1 MWRMAQGLHPAA
13 AMHDLRYALRQLL
26 RTPGF
31 TVVALL
37 TLTLGMGANTTFFT
51 VLYGVVLRQPPYP
64 DAGRLVSL
72 HNVRAGDV
80 TNGGVLSRA
89 EFRDYQE
96 RQRAFEGIAASDL
109 GRMTLTSTSGGE
121 PIAERVKV
129 SKTTANLFPILG
141 VTPARGRGIRNGDEH
156 ADPIAVVSDDLWRTQ
171 FGGADDILNRTVRL
185 NGVEY
190 AIVGVMP
197 RGFAYPEPDMGAW
210 VPIDLSPRDP
220 SDYTDHYLAVVGR
233 LAAGTT
239 ADAARLDLQR
249 VAREL
254 QRDGANTYPADARWS
269 IAFESLRQNRFG
281 RMLLPLGL
289 LMSAA
294 AAVLLIAC
302 VNVAIM
308 SLLRALARR
317 REISIRVAI
326 GATRRHVVRQLGAEA
341 AILCVLGAA
350 GGLLLAD
357 AGLTLLKTFAPG
369 DIPRLSETA
378 IGMPAL
384 LFASGVLILVTLLV
398 GLAPAM
404 VALRL
409 NIFEEIIPAGRSSEG
424 RTTTRL
430 RDMLTVAEI
439 ALAVSLLVCAGLTLR
454 SLDALARVDL
464 GFATEQRFA
473 FKTNLTERAYPDP
486 ARVDR
491 FYAQLIAGLE
501 SLPGTLSIGAISYL
515 PLSGEGRSVAATPG
529 GASTGENPLTVG
541 WGIVRGR
548 YFETM
553 GVALLQGRFFSA
565 DDRTDSPAVAI
576 VDEVLARRLWTGGVS
591 AIGQQVRIGAGPRAE
606 TRTVVGVVRH
616 VTHDDPGRESLPM
629 AYAPQSQV
637 YQRGMYTVVRTT
649 SEPQALMSAARRAV
663 TSADASVPMYFAE
676 TVDARYDRA
685 LALPRFTAGLVS
697 AFSTLALL
705 LAGVGIFGVTAYAV
719 AQRRREFGIRFA
731 LGAQRTHVAG
741 LVLRRVGL
749 LVVAGLATGGALG
762 LGLGE
767 LMSGM
772 LFGIEPSDT
781 VTLIAVMIAIG
792 LTAMMASIAP
802 LRDALL
808 VNPAE
813 TLKAE

>member
-1 MWRMAQGLHPAA
+1 
-13 AMHDLRYALRQLL
+13 
-26 RTPGF
+26 
-31 TVVALL
+31 
-37 TLTLGMGANTTFFT
+37 
-51 VLYGVVLRQPPYP
+51 
-64 DAGRLVSL
+64 
-72 HNVRAGDV
+72 
-80 TNGGVLSRA
+80 
-89 EFRDYQE
+89 
-96 RQRAFEGIAASDL
+96 
-109 GRMTLTSTSGGE
+109 
-121 PIAERVKV
+121 
-129 SKTTANLFPILG
+129 
-141 VTPARGRGIRNGDEH
+141 
-156 ADPIAVVSDDLWRTQ
+156 
-171 FGGADDILNRTVRL
+171 
-185 NGVEY
+185 
-190 AIVGVMP
+190 
-197 RGFAYPEPDMGAW
+197 
-210 VPIDLSPRDP
+210 
-220 SDYTDHYLAVVGR
+220 
-233 LAAGTT
+233 
-239 ADAARLDLQR
+239 
-249 VAREL
+249 
-254 QRDGANTYPADARWS
+254 
-269 IAFESLRQNRFG
+269 
-281 RMLLPLGL
+281 
-289 LMSAA
+289 
-294 AAVLLIAC
+294 
-302 VNVAIM
+302 
-308 SLLRALARR
+308 
-317 REISIRVAI
+317 
-326 GATRRHVVRQLGAEA
+326 
-341 AILCVLGAA
+341 
-350 GGLLLAD
+350 
-357 AGLTLLKTFAPG
+357 
-369 DIPRLSETA
+369 
-378 IGMPAL
+378 
-384 LFASGVLILVTLLV
+384 
-398 GLAPAM
+398 
-404 VALRL
+404 
-409 NIFEEIIPAGRSSEG
+409 
-424 RTTTRL
+424 
-430 RDMLTVAEI
+430 
-439 ALAVSLLVCAGLTLR
+439 
-454 SLDALARVDL
+454 VDL

-473 FKTNLTERAYPDP
+473 FKTNLTERAYPDA

-501 SLPGTLSIGAISYL
+501 SLPGTISIGAISYL
-515 PLSGEGRSVAATPG
+515 PLSGEGRSLTATPG
-529 GASTGENPLTVG
+529 DAPNGENPLTVG

-565 DDRTDSPAVAI
+565 DDRMDSPAVAI
-576 VDEVLARRLWTGGVS
+576 VDEVLAGRLWAGGAS
-591 AIGQQVRIGAGPRAE
+591 AIGQQVRFGAGPRAG

-616 VTHDDPGRESLPM
+616 VTHADPGRESLPM

-663 TSADASVPMYFAE
+663 TSADASVPVYFAE

>member
-1 MWRMAQGLHPAA
+1 M
-13 AMHDLRYALRQLL
+13 
-26 RTPGF
+26 
-31 TVVALL
+31 
-37 TLTLGMGANTTFFT
+37 
-51 VLYGVVLRQPPYP
+51 
-64 DAGRLVSL
+64 
-72 HNVRAGDV
+72 
-80 TNGGVLSRA
+80 
-89 EFRDYQE
+89 
-96 RQRAFEGIAASDL
+96 AASDL
-109 GRMTLTSTSGGE
+109 GRMTLTSTANGM

-129 SKTTANLFPILG
+129 SGVTPNLFSLLG
-141 VTPARGRGIRNGDEH
+141 VLPARGRGIRPGDEKRDEQG
-156 ADPIAVVSDDLWRTQ
+156 AAIAVVSDELWRTQ
-171 FGGADDILNRTVRL
+171 FGGAEDILTRSVRL
-185 NGVEY
+185 NGVER

-197 RGFAYPEPDMGAW
+197 AGFAYPEAGMGAW

-220 SDYTDHYLAVVGR
+220 SDRTDHYLAVIGR
-233 LAAGTT
+233 FAEGRRAV
-239 ADAARLDLQR
+239 DARFDLQR

-254 QRDGANTYPADARWS
+254 QQTGAYPADERWS
-269 IAFESLRQNRFG
+269 IGFESLRQNHFG

-326 GATRRHVVRQLGAEA
+326 GATRRNIVRQLGTEA
-341 AILCVLGAA
+341 ILLCVLGAA
-350 GGLLLAD
+350 GGLIVANV
-357 AGLTLLKTFAPG
+357 GLVLLKAFAPG
-369 DIPRLSETA
+369 DIPRLSETE
-378 IGMPAL
+378 IGIPAA
-384 LFASGVLILVTLLV
+384 LFTGGTLIVVTLLV
-398 GLAPAM
+398 ALAPAL
-404 VALRL
+404 VALRM
-409 NIFEEIIPAGRSSEG
+409 NMFEESIPTGRSTEG

-430 RDMLTVAEI
+430 RDILTVAEI
-439 ALAVSLLVCAGLTLR
+439 AVAASLLVCAGLTLR
-454 SLDALARVDL
+454 SLNALVQVEL

-473 FKTNLTERAYPDP
+473 FKTNLTERAYPDA

-491 FYAQLIAGLE
+491 FYEQLTSRIE
-501 SLPGTLSIGAISYL
+501 SLPGTLSIGAVSYL
-515 PLSGEGRSVAATPG
+515 PLSGEGQSVPAAPA
-529 GASTGENPLTVG
+529 GAPDGEAPPLTVG

-553 GVALLQGRFFSA
+553 GITLLQGRLFSPH
-565 DDRTDSPAVAI
+565 DRTDSPAVAV
-576 VDEVLARRLWTGGVS
+576 VDDVLARRMWTSEAS
-591 AIGQQVRIGAGPRAE
+591 AVGKRVRFGTGPRAE
-606 TRTVVGVVRH
+606 TRTIVGVVRH
-616 VTHDDPGRESLPM
+616 VSHVEPGRESLPM

-649 SEPQALMSAARRAV
+649 STPQELMSGARAALAAV
-663 TSADASVPMYFAE
+663 DASIPMYFAE

-697 AFSTLALL
+697 AFSTLALV

-731 LGAQRTHVAG
+731 MGAQRTHVAG

-749 LVVAGLATGGALG
+749 LAAAGLAVGGALG

-772 LFGIEPSDT
+772 LFAVEPSDT
-781 VTLIAVMIAIG
+781 PTLIAVMIAIA
-792 LTAMMASIAP
+792 LTAILASLAP
-802 LRDALL
+802 LRYAVL
-808 VNPAE
+808 VSPAE